1 MAKTVSVQKAWGDG
15 EVDLTLEEFQ
25 NKFQENHQLY
35 LLVDYTELDSMTKY
49 LDRIKKMIDNLATR
63 KFDILY
69 ERQNKQD
76 KKFATQQRDNFVN
89 MMKTKD

>member
-1 MAKTVSVQKAWGDG
+1 MTKTVSVQKSWGDG
-15 EVDLTLEEFQ
+15 EIDVTLDEFRK
-25 NKFQENHQLY
+25 KFQDYHQLY

-69 ERQNKQD
+69 ERQNKP
-76 KKFATQQRDNFVN
+76 
-89 MMKTKD
+89 KD

>member
-1 MAKTVSVQKAWGDG
+1 MSKTVSVQKAWGDG

-35 LLVDYTELDSMTKY
+35 LLVDYEELDSMTKY

-76 KKFATQQRDNFVN
+76 KKFAIQQRDNFVN

>member
-1 MAKTVSVQKAWGDG
+1 MPKTISVQKAWGDG
-15 EVDLTLEEFQ
+15 EVSLTLEEFQ

-69 ERQNKQD
+69 ERQNKP
-76 KKFATQQRDNFVN
+76 
-89 MMKTKD
+89 KD

>member
-1 MAKTVSVQKAWGDG
+1 MAKTVSVQKSWGDG
-15 EVDLTLEEFQ
+15 EVDVTLEEFRK
-25 NKFQENHQLY
+25 KFQDHHQLY

-69 ERQNKQD
+69 ERQQNKP
-76 KKFATQQRDNFVN
+76 
-89 MMKTKD
+89 KD

>member
-1 MAKTVSVQKAWGDG
+1 MIKKITVQKAWGDG

-25 NKFQENHQLY
+25 KKFQENHQLY
-35 LLVDYTELDSMTKY
+35 SLVDYEELDSMTKY

-69 ERQNKQD
+69 ERQNKP
-76 KKFATQQRDNFVN
+76 
-89 MMKTKD
+89 KD

>member
-1 MAKTVSVQKAWGDG
+1 MAKTVSVQKALGDG

-69 ERQNKQD
+69 ELQNKP
-76 KKFATQQRDNFVN
+76 
-89 MMKTKD
+89 KD

>member
-35 LLVDYTELDSMTKY
+35 LLVDYEELDSMTKY
-49 LDRIKKMIDNLATR
+49 LYRIKKMIDNLATR

-69 ERQNKQD
+69 ERQNSPVVGQWQD
-76 KKFATQQRDNFVN
+76 Y
-89 MMKTKD
+89 

>member
-69 ERQNKQD
+69 ERQNSPVVGQWQD
-76 KKFATQQRDNFVN
+76 Y
-89 MMKTKD
+89 